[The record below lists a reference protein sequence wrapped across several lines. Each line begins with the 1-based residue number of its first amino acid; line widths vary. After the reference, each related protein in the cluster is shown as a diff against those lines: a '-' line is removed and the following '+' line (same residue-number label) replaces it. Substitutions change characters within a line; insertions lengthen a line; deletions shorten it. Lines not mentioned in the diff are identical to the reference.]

1 MPALTRTRLSVLPA
15 LGALLT
21 LLASPS
27 QASMLA
33 LDNQALSAVT
43 GQDGINI
50 FVSLNAK
57 IGKISWNDD
66 GGSASVRNMVI
77 DSGTL
82 NTQTSGLNM
91 CAGGPGTCYFNAGLG
106 LMSANIPTLKV
117 DVIKATI
124 DGVQTQQLGVHPAEL
139 VGLQ

>member
-1 MPALTRTRLSVLPA
+1 
-15 LGALLT
+15 
-21 LLASPS
+21 
-27 QASMLA
+27 MLA